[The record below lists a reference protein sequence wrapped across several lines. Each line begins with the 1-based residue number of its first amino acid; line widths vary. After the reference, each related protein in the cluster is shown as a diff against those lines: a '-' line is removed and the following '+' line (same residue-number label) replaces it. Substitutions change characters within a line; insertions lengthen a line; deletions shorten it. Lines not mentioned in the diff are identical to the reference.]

1 MNKKTSEAWLYN
13 KRITSLANFYIEIKH
28 VVKYY
33 RRICNYVD
41 LEVNPSCSVIDASL
55 FSEKLINWQ
64 FDWQFHL
71 FVFLYFIAPK
81 PEPYVFHSVSSFTG
95 LFSVDLCRS
104 SRRRSSTK
112 KVFLSILQNSKESSC
127 ARVSF
132 LTKFQTEDCAFLWI
146 LRNLSEHF
154 FCRTSVRDPC
164 GLVDQSKFLRNIL
177 LNSACQP
184 SFNIALYQKQGI
196 LRKSCFENFGKLLL
210 NRLWQSSLFRLC

>member
-1 MNKKTSEAWLYN
+1 M
-13 KRITSLANFYIEIKH
+13 I
-28 VVKYY
+28 KYY

-95 LFSVDLCRS
+95 LFSVDPCRS

-154 FCRTSVRDPC
+154 FCRTPLEDCFAICKKPLWFSRP
-164 GLVDQSKFLRNIL
+164 
-177 LNSACQP
+177 
-184 SFNIALYQKQGI
+184 KQV
-196 LRKSCFENFGKLLL
+196 LAEHFVKL
-210 NRLWQSSLFRLC
+210 CMPA